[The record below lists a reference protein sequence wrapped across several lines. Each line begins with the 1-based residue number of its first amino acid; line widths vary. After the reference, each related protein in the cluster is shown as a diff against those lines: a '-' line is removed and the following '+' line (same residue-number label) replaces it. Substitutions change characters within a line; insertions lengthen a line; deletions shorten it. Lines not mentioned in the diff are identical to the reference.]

1 MDILRDW
8 NILEADFRREYGIA
22 LSKPDSRLS
31 WREFLVL
38 ANGLSPNSVWVLEYQ
53 GRNEGSRPIE
63 DDDAAESQ
71 LAKMGW

>member
-8 NILEADFRREYGIA
+8 AILEADFRREYGIA
-22 LSKPDSRLS
+22 LVDSRLS

-53 GRNEGSRPIE
+53 GRNDGSSAIE
-63 DDDAAESQ
+63 DDSAAESR
-71 LAKMGW
+71 LAQMGW

>member
-8 NILEADFRREYGIA
+8 AILEADFRREYGIA
-22 LSKPDSRLS
+22 LVNSRLS

-38 ANGLSPNSVWVLEYQ
+38 ANGLSPKSVWVLEYQ
-53 GRNEGSRPIE
+53 ARTDGRAAIE
-63 DDDAAESQ
+63 DDQAGEAA

>member
-8 NILEADFRREYGIA
+8 AILEADFRREYGIA
-22 LSKPDSRLS
+22 LTNSRLS

-38 ANGLSPNSVWVLEYQ
+38 ANHLSPNSVWVLEYQ
-53 GRNEGSRPIE
+53 ARNDGRSAIE
-63 DDDAAESQ
+63 DDAAAESA

>member
-8 NILEADFRREYGIA
+8 AILEADFRREYGIR
-22 LSKPDSRLS
+22 LVNSRLS

-53 GRNEGSRPIE
+53 GRNDGSSAIE
-63 DDDAAESQ
+63 DEQVAEAR